1 MSKIQSNKEAFSDF
15 SALSAHLDNL
25 GLFRMRP
32 GLTRVK
38 AVLNRL
44 GLLRPPFLVA
54 QVAGTNG
61 KGSVATMLSAL
72 AREHGLKSG
81 LHTSP
86 HLLSVRERIR
96 VDGQMLDENTWARL
110 GNTLMAHGG
119 GELTYFEFVTVLAVL
134 AFARHGV
141 DLAVMETGLGGR
153 FDATTAMEAD
163 LLIFT
168 PIDLDHQN
176 VLGNSLAVIAADKA
190 GAIRPGKPVLSCPQK
205 PEAMHELRIAAKARG
220 SALRVLSG
228 AEPLFAPFGP
238 DEPAT
243 DNPRRPETAPLAQ
256 QGPDRLEKPL
266 LALAGPHQLENARL
280 ALAAWRLLTRGME
293 LEGADALLKRPPAPG
308 QAAVTNRIRAAK
320 TEEPARADSLPAT
333 AQEASAL
340 RRAWLPGR
348 MHFIAPGAATRPG
361 DPLAA
366 NALGRPALL
375 LDGAHN
381 SHGLAALGLALAGAG
396 IAPGAVIFSCLQD
409 KDIATLLPLL
419 RSLAT
424 GPVFVPPIA
433 GNPRACDPVQ
443 LARDIGLNAS
453 PTKSLTEALTLAAGH
468 MAERLPEAFA
478 PEERRNPLLICGSL
492 YMLGEFYTIFPEFME
507 DYRI

>member
-1 MSKIQSNKEAFSDF
+1 MSKIISNNDAFSDF

-38 AVLNRL
+38 AVLNHL

-61 KGSVATMLSAL
+61 KGSAATMLAAL

-96 VDGQMLDENTWARL
+96 IDGQMLDENTWTRL

-119 GELTYFEFVTVLAVL
+119 GELTYFEFVTTLAVL
-134 AFARHGV
+134 AFARHGI

-163 LLIFT
+163 LLVFT

-190 GAIRPGKPVLSCPQK
+190 GAIRPGKPVLSYAQK
-205 PEAMHELRIAAKARG
+205 PEAMHELRIAAKAKG
-220 SALRVLSG
+220 SALQVLAG
-228 AEPLFAPFGP
+228 NDPLFA
-238 DEPAT
+238 DESIASL
-243 DNPRRPETAPLAQ
+243 PLS
-256 QGPDRLEKPL
+256 
-266 LALAGPHQLENARL
+266 LAGPHQLENARL
-280 ALAAWRLLTRGME
+280 ALAAWRLLTKSKDF
-293 LEGADALLKRPPAPG
+293 EGSDALLSRPPAPG
-308 QAAVTNRIRAAK
+308 QAAVPNRSRAA
-320 TEEPARADSLPAT
+320 TAPGEPARADSLPAT
-333 AQEASAL
+333 GREAAAL

-361 DPLAA
+361 DPFAA
-366 NALGRPALL
+366 SAAGRPALL

-409 KDIATLLPLL
+409 KDIEALLPLL

-433 GNPRACDPVQ
+433 GNPRACEPAE
-443 LARDIGLNAS
+443 LARAIGLSAR
-453 PTKSLTEALTLAAGH
+453 PTSSLAEALTLAARH

-478 PEERRNPLLICGSL
+478 PAHRRNPLLICGSL
-492 YMLGEFYTIFPEFME
+492 YMLGEFYTIFPEFM
-507 DYRI
+507 